1 RLNFSMKLKNSNRL
15 PRVFTFY
22 YSFILSLYFTV
33 QLYLYTTF
41 FNHTQDKK
49 RKIFIT
55 LRVKH

>member
-1 RLNFSMKLKNSNRL
+1 MKLKNSNRL